1 MSGITVGPRQFNLM
15 LPGNQL
21 SGLNIEATL
30 PYQVLDGGSGITF
43 WNEEK
48 LDLRGLNAASDKSR
62 GINPLS
68 IQLQESFPWSMTTTA
83 ADFLPSFVVY
93 DIVSTVP
100 LNQATLN
107 QFFQYP
113 SNAQGNSAPVGFLA
127 PIGYDK
133 TEFRG
138 AKPQVLNTSQV
149 IYGRW
154 RQFIGAVEFRQG
166 TDKFGTR
173 MSQSGTFGS
182 GEVMVSNDA
191 YYYRV
196 VCTNNDGNTIYAP
209 SVNLAIW
216 AEVISLSEG
225 QELTQLSRMV
235 QR

>member
-21 SGLNIEATL
+21 NSSNVNATL
-30 PYQVLDGGSGITF
+30 PYEILDGGSGITF
-43 WNEEK
+43 FNEEK
-48 LDLRGLNAASDKSR
+48 LDLRGLNASSTQSR
-62 GINPLS
+62 GVNPLS
-68 IQLQESFPWSMTTTA
+68 IQLQESMPFHMTTTA
-83 ADFLPSFVVY
+83 VDFLPAFVIY
-93 DIVSTVP
+93 DVLSTVP

-113 SNAQGNSAPVGFLA
+113 AAAQGNSAPVGFLA
-127 PIGYDK
+127 PIGYDNA
-133 TEFRG
+133 EFRN
-138 AKPQVLNTSQV
+138 KFPQVLNTSQV

-154 RQFIGAVEFRQG
+154 RQFAANKDFAAG

-173 MSQSGTFGS
+173 IASSGTFGS

-191 YYYRV
+191 YYYRII
-196 VCTNNDGNTIYAP
+196 CTNNDANTIYVP

>member
-1 MSGITVGPRQFNLM
+1 MSGITVGPRQFNVM

-21 SGLNIEATL
+21 SSNLDDTL
-30 PYQVLDGGSGITF
+30 PYYVLDGGTGQTF

-48 LDLRGLNAASDKSR
+48 LDLRGLQAGTDGR
-62 GINPLS
+62 GVNPIS

-83 ADFLPSFVVY
+83 VDFLPAFIVY
-93 DIVSTVP
+93 DIVTTVP

-127 PIGYDK
+127 PIGYDSA
-133 TEFRG
+133 EYRG
-138 AKPQVLNTSQV
+138 VIPQVLNTSQV

-154 RQFIGAVEFRQG
+154 RQFVSSREFPQG

-196 VCTNNDGNTIYAP
+196 ICTNNDGNAIYAP
-209 SVNLAIW
+209 SVNLCIW

>member
-1 MSGITVGPRQFNLM
+1 MSGITVGPRQFNVM

-21 SGLNIEATL
+21 SSNLDDTL
-30 PYQVLDGGSGITF
+30 PYYVLDGGTGQTF

-48 LDLRGLNAASDKSR
+48 LDLRGLQAGTDGR
-62 GINPLS
+62 GVNPIS

-83 ADFLPSFVVY
+83 VDFLPAFIVY
-93 DIVSTVP
+93 DIVTTVP

-127 PIGYDK
+127 PIGYDSA
-133 TEFRG
+133 EYRG
-138 AKPQVLNTSQV
+138 VIPQVLNTSQV

-154 RQFIGAVEFRQG
+154 RQFVSSREFPQG

-196 VCTNNDGNTIYAP
+196 ICTNNDGNAIYA
-209 SVNLAIW
+209 
-216 AEVISLSEG
+216 
-225 QELTQLSRMV
+225 
-235 QR
+235 